1 MEMENP
7 EDLVKDDSFL
17 QFNPDCIRKKSNWS
31 KSAKE
36 YKFDSEDFN
45 PEQFLK
51 DIQERSP
58 KLHALLDKIEKLDAA
73 DHDRDGHYYKHFI
86 FCDLK
91 SGNYGAKMLA
101 AAFIAKDMTMG
112 YTAPKNPE
120 KNGKPL
126 KKKKIYGKIA
136 FVEKNKLTK
145 ERSFF
150 LLSSVSVFDQPI
162 SVANKK
168 QILATFN
175 KRPDNI
181 HGEDIRFIIMD
192 SGFKEGIDLFDIKYV
207 HIFEPSV
214 NSADQKQVI
223 GRGTRTCGQ
232 KGLIFHPT
240 QGWPLHVFIYDL
252 SIPEELQHA
261 FLGAKSTHDLYLKSL
276 NIDLRM
282 FEFNADLEKT
292 VIFGS
297 VDHELTENIHS
308 FVSGNDELVG
318 GGEHYPPGTQKN
330 YNSFSSRDLMMEKGK
345 ELEFSRRAGGGKGE
359 PGVPPGGGPKKKRLV
374 IDRTLPP
381 LIINTK
387 GDKPVL
393 AYMNGQDMVE
403 LGGDREPMT
412 FQEMR
417 QYIRNYF
424 SDTAWGPAKM
434 ENLCEEAKAKAG
446 GAGGQLIT
454 YSPTQEFVRR
464 YFTPQAPV
472 KGMLL
477 WHSVGTGKCHAL
489 NTPILMFD
497 GSIKKVQDIIVGDKL
512 MGDDSTPREVLSL
525 ARGQDTMYD
534 IVPVKGE
541 KYTVNSEHILCLK
554 FSGKGSISHLPH
566 VHKTKPYVTR
576 IFDKNARVMKSQRF
590 DTRKE
595 AEDYLSQITEE
606 DKISEITVIDY
617 LKLPQSCQN
626 ELKGYRKGVDFEY
639 KPVDFDPY
647 IFGAWLGDGTSRDPK
662 ITTQESKMI
671 KYLNEKLPEYGL
683 RLVYESQYDYRMSCN
698 DTTRANLFMRFM
710 KKYNLVNNKH
720 IPQIYKCNDR
730 NIRLQLLAGIIDT
743 DGYYCKRG
751 KMFSITQKSDILTSD
766 ILFLGRSLGFAC
778 YSNKQ
783 EKSWTYKGEKKKN
796 WYNMIKISGNGLDE
810 IPTLLTRKQA
820 EKRCQIK
827 DALVTGIKVW
837 SVGKGDYYGFT
848 LDGNNRYLLGDFTVT
863 HNTCSAI
870 AAATSSFEPQGY
882 TILWVTRT
890 TLKND
895 IWKNMFDQVCSE
907 VIKRR
912 IQNENLVIPDDNSK
926 RMKLLSKSWKIRPL
940 SYKQFSNLVSK
951 ENNFYKSLVSIN
963 GKEDPLRK
971 TLLIIDEAHKLY
983 GGGDA
988 VLSSAERP
996 NMAAL
1001 HSSLM
1006 NSYTVSGSDSVRL
1019 LLMTATPITDNPMEL
1034 IKLINLCKP
1043 STMQLP
1049 DEFPTFSD
1057 SFLNM
1062 EGHFSEQGRHLFLDK
1077 IAGYV
1082 SYLNREKDA
1091 RQFSQPRIQYIMT
1104 PVVQN
1109 VDKLLSIDRRF
1120 ARGYYDKDV
1129 LKLKNKIL
1137 EENGKIDA
1145 DLKDLHASRFHELTD
1160 RCDEFEG
1167 YMRKDCKK
1175 VAKATIRELAKE
1187 AREHTKKIRETIK
1200 NIRKEIRDKNIFKRD
1215 ELKKLGKA
1223 DPTDLDAFKASSFY
1237 QLKYKCGKK
1246 IRPDIKLK
1254 EASANDPQIVELTAE
1269 LEAYDS
1275 RIKQMED
1282 GLRSE
1287 LDTHNARIK
1296 RIKNM
1301 LRSGDLNDLEKNVLK
1316 LTMADAR
1323 KTHKVSMKLKKK
1335 TTDEVLKDLN
1345 KTKKSL
1351 EKDKKKR
1358 YVSIRKSLKKSIRD
1372 SKKAKR
1378 EALKAEKELRKT
1390 MKKQEKIHEEIK
1402 SDVLKD
1408 LVHKYKDVLEER
1420 LGGVEE
1426 ELEEK
1431 AEAKMALKKA
1441 KEDAKAV
1448 LKIEKAKAKEEVK
1461 KAKEEAKA
1469 LEKAEKLKKKE
1480 EEKTRKLRE
1489 KQELKEKEKAEKKLA
1504 NKTRKERA

>member
-1 MEMENP
+1 
-7 EDLVKDDSFL
+7 
-17 QFNPDCIRKKSNWS
+17 
-31 KSAKE
+31 
-36 YKFDSEDFN
+36 
-45 PEQFLK
+45 
-51 DIQERSP
+51 
-58 KLHALLDKIEKLDAA
+58 
-73 DHDRDGHYYKHFI
+73 
-86 FCDLK
+86 
-91 SGNYGAKMLA
+91 
-101 AAFIAKDMTMG
+101 
-112 YTAPKNPE
+112 
-120 KNGKPL
+120 
-126 KKKKIYGKIA
+126 
-136 FVEKNKLTK
+136 
-145 ERSFF
+145 
-150 LLSSVSVFDQPI
+150 
-162 SVANKK
+162 
-168 QILATFN
+168 
-175 KRPDNI
+175 
-181 HGEDIRFIIMD
+181 
-192 SGFKEGIDLFDIKYV
+192 
-207 HIFEPSV
+207 
-214 NSADQKQVI
+214 
-223 GRGTRTCGQ
+223 
-232 KGLIFHPT
+232 
-240 QGWPLHVFIYDL
+240 
-252 SIPEELQHA
+252 
-261 FLGAKSTHDLYLKSL
+261 
-276 NIDLRM
+276 
-282 FEFNADLEKT
+282 
-292 VIFGS
+292 
-297 VDHELTENIHS
+297 
-308 FVSGNDELVG
+308 
-318 GGEHYPPGTQKN
+318 
-330 YNSFSSRDLMMEKGK
+330 
-345 ELEFSRRAGGGKGE
+345 
-359 PGVPPGGGPKKKRLV
+359 
-374 IDRTLPP
+374 
-381 LIINTK
+381 
-387 GDKPVL
+387 
-393 AYMNGQDMVE
+393 
-403 LGGDREPMT
+403 
-412 FQEMR
+412 
-417 QYIRNYF
+417 
-424 SDTAWGPAKM
+424 M
-434 ENLCEEAKAKAG
+434 ENLCEEANAIVKANATVQAKATEKKG
-446 GAGGQLIT
+446 GGSVTSFIT

-477 WHSVGTGKCHAL
+477 WHSVGTGK
-489 NTPILMFD
+489 
-497 GSIKKVQDIIVGDKL
+497 
-512 MGDDSTPREVLSL
+512 
-525 ARGQDTMYD
+525 
-534 IVPVKGE
+534 
-541 KYTVNSEHILCLK
+541 
-554 FSGKGSISHLPH
+554 
-566 VHKTKPYVTR
+566 
-576 IFDKNARVMKSQRF
+576 
-590 DTRKE
+590 
-595 AEDYLSQITEE
+595 
-606 DKISEITVIDY
+606 
-617 LKLPQSCQN
+617 
-626 ELKGYRKGVDFEY
+626 
-639 KPVDFDPY
+639 
-647 IFGAWLGDGTSRDPK
+647 
-662 ITTQESKMI
+662 
-671 KYLNEKLPEYGL
+671 
-683 RLVYESQYDYRMSCN
+683 
-698 DTTRANLFMRFM
+698 
-710 KKYNLVNNKH
+710 
-720 IPQIYKCNDR
+720 
-730 NIRLQLLAGIIDT
+730 
-743 DGYYCKRG
+743 
-751 KMFSITQKSDILTSD
+751 
-766 ILFLGRSLGFAC
+766 
-778 YSNKQ
+778 
-783 EKSWTYKGEKKKN
+783 
-796 WYNMIKISGNGLDE
+796 
-810 IPTLLTRKQA
+810 
-820 EKRCQIK
+820 
-827 DALVTGIKVW
+827 
-837 SVGKGDYYGFT
+837 
-848 LDGNNRYLLGDFTVT
+848 
-863 HNTCSAI
+863 TCSAV

-912 IQNENLVIPDDNSK
+912 VQNDGLIIPDDMSK

-951 ENNFYKSLVSIN
+951 ENNFYKTLVSIN
-963 GKEDPLRK
+963 GKDDPLRK

-1006 NSYTVSGSDSVRL
+1006 NSYTVSGQDSVRL

-1043 STMQLP
+1043 SVLQLP

-1062 EGHFSEQGRHLFLDK
+1062 EGRFTEQGRHAFLDK

-1109 VDKLLSIDRRF
+1109 VDKLLAVDRRF

-1129 LKLKNKIL
+1129 LGLKNRVL

-1167 YMRKDCKK
+1167 PMRKNCTK
-1175 VAKATIRELAKE
+1175 VAKATIRELVKE

-1223 DPTDLDAFKASSFY
+1223 DPEELDAFKASSFY

-1246 IRPDIKLK
+1246 MRPDTKLK
-1254 EASANDPQIVELTAE
+1254 EASANDPKIVELSAD

-1301 LRSGDLNDLEKNVLK
+1301 LRTGDLNELERSVLK

-1351 EKDKKKR
+1351 EKQKKKR
-1358 YVSIRKSLKKSIRD
+1358 YVSIRKSLKKNIRD

-1390 MKKQEKIHEEIK
+1390 MKKQEKVHEEIK

-1408 LVHKYKDVLEER
+1408 LVNKYSYVLEER

-1431 AEAKMALKKA
+1431 AEAKVALKKA

-1448 LKIEKAKAKEEVK
+1448 LKVEKAKTKEEVK

-1480 EEKTRKLRE
+1480 EEKTRKMRE
-1489 KQELKEKEKAEKKLA
+1489 KQELKDKKEKEKAEKKLA
-1504 NKTRKERA
+1504 NKTRKSRG

>member
-1 MEMENP
+1 MENP

-17 QFNPDCIRKKSNWS
+17 QFNSDCIRKKSNWS

-36 YKFDSEDFN
+36 YKFDTETFN

-58 KLHALLDKIEKLDAA
+58 KLHALLSKIEKLDAA

-112 YTAPKNPE
+112 YTAPKNKGPE
-120 KNGKPL
+120 NGKNGKPISAGKPL
-126 KKKKIYGKIA
+126 KKKLYGKIA

-145 ERSFF
+145 ERSFY

-252 SIPEELQHA
+252 SIPEELQHS
-261 FLGAKSTHDLYLKSL
+261 FLGAKSTHELYLKSL

-308 FVSGNDELVG
+308 FGSEIV
-318 GGEHYPPGTQKN
+318 
-330 YNSFSSRDLMMEKGK
+330 
-345 ELEFSRRAGGGKGE
+345 
-359 PGVPPGGGPKKKRLV
+359 GGGPKKKKLV
-374 IDRTLPP
+374 VDRTLPP

-403 LGGDREPMT
+403 LSGDREPMT

-434 ENLCEEAKAKAG
+434 ENLCEEANATVQAKTG
-446 GAGGQLIT
+446 GAVTSFIK
-454 YSPTQEFVRR
+454 YSPSQEFVRR

-477 WHSVGTGKCHAL
+477 WHSVGTGK
-489 NTPILMFD
+489 
-497 GSIKKVQDIIVGDKL
+497 S
-512 MGDDSTPREVLSL
+512 
-525 ARGQDTMYD
+525 
-534 IVPVKGE
+534 
-541 KYTVNSEHILCLK
+541 
-554 FSGKGSISHLPH
+554 
-566 VHKTKPYVTR
+566 
-576 IFDKNARVMKSQRF
+576 
-590 DTRKE
+590 
-595 AEDYLSQITEE
+595 
-606 DKISEITVIDY
+606 
-617 LKLPQSCQN
+617 
-626 ELKGYRKGVDFEY
+626 
-639 KPVDFDPY
+639 
-647 IFGAWLGDGTSRDPK
+647 
-662 ITTQESKMI
+662 
-671 KYLNEKLPEYGL
+671 
-683 RLVYESQYDYRMSCN
+683 
-698 DTTRANLFMRFM
+698 
-710 KKYNLVNNKH
+710 
-720 IPQIYKCNDR
+720 
-730 NIRLQLLAGIIDT
+730 
-743 DGYYCKRG
+743 
-751 KMFSITQKSDILTSD
+751 
-766 ILFLGRSLGFAC
+766 
-778 YSNKQ
+778 
-783 EKSWTYKGEKKKN
+783 
-796 WYNMIKISGNGLDE
+796 
-810 IPTLLTRKQA
+810 
-820 EKRCQIK
+820 
-827 DALVTGIKVW
+827 
-837 SVGKGDYYGFT
+837 
-848 LDGNNRYLLGDFTVT
+848 
-863 HNTCSAI
+863 CSAI

-895 IWKNMFDQVCSE
+895 IWKNMFNQVCSE

-912 IQNENLVIPDDNSK
+912 VQNEGLVIPDDSSK

-951 ENNFYKSLVSIN
+951 ENNFYKTLVSIN

-988 VLSSAERP
+988 VLSSTERP
-996 NMAAL
+996 NMTAL

-1006 NSYTVSGSDSVRL
+1006 NSYTVSGQDSVRL
-1019 LLMTATPITDNPMEL
+1019 LLMTATPITDSPMEL

-1043 STMQLP
+1043 SAMQLP

-1057 SFLNM
+1057 TFLDT
-1062 EGHFSEQGRHLFLDK
+1062 EGHFSEQSRRMFLDK
-1077 IAGYV
+1077 IAGHV

-1109 VDKLLSIDRRF
+1109 VDKLLAVDRRF
-1120 ARGYYDKDV
+1120 ARSYYDKDV
-1129 LKLKNKIL
+1129 LILKNRVL

-1167 YMRKDCKK
+1167 SMRKNCTK
-1175 VAKATIRELAKE
+1175 VAKATIRELVKE

-1223 DPTDLDAFKASSFY
+1223 DPEELDAFKASSFY

-1246 IRPDIKLK
+1246 MRPDTKLK
-1254 EASANDPQIVELTAE
+1254 EASANDPKIVELSAD

-1301 LRSGDLNDLEKNVLK
+1301 LRTGDLNELERSVLK

-1351 EKDKKKR
+1351 EKQKKKR
-1358 YVSIRKSLKKSIRD
+1358 YVSIRKSLKKNIRD

-1390 MKKQEKIHEEIK
+1390 MKKQEKVHEEIK

-1408 LVHKYKDVLEER
+1408 LVNKYSYVLEER

-1431 AEAKMALKKA
+1431 AEAKVALKKA

-1448 LKIEKAKAKEEVK
+1448 LKVEKAKTKEEVK

-1480 EEKTRKLRE
+1480 EEKTRKMRE
-1489 KQELKEKEKAEKKLA
+1489 KQELKDKKEKEKAEKKLA
-1504 NKTRKERA
+1504 NKTRKSRG

>member
-1 MEMENP
+1 MENENP

-17 QFNPDCIRKKSNWS
+17 QFNPSCIRKKSNWS

-58 KLHALLDKIEKLDAA
+58 KLHTLLNKIEKLDAA
-73 DHDRDGHYYKHFI
+73 DHDHDGHYYKHFI

-112 YTAPKNPE
+112 YTASKNKGSDNG

-126 KKKKIYGKIA
+126 KPLKKKLYGKIA
-136 FVEKNKLTK
+136 FVEKSKLTK

-181 HGEDIRFIIMD
+181 HGEEIRFIIMD

-252 SIPEELQHA
+252 SIPEELQHS

-282 FEFNADLEKT
+282 FEFNTDLEKT

-308 FVSGNDELVG
+308 FVASNEEMV
-318 GGEHYPPGTQKN
+318 
-330 YNSFSSRDLMMEKGK
+330 
-345 ELEFSRRAGGGKGE
+345 
-359 PGVPPGGGPKKKRLV
+359 GGGPKKKRLV

-387 GDKPVL
+387 TDKPVL

-403 LGGDREPMT
+403 LGADREPMT

-417 QYIRNYF
+417 QYIRKYF

-434 ENLCEEAKAKAG
+434 ENLCEEAKSGGRFQVKSG

-477 WHSVGTGKCHAL
+477 WHSVGTGK
-489 NTPILMFD
+489 
-497 GSIKKVQDIIVGDKL
+497 
-512 MGDDSTPREVLSL
+512 
-525 ARGQDTMYD
+525 
-534 IVPVKGE
+534 
-541 KYTVNSEHILCLK
+541 
-554 FSGKGSISHLPH
+554 
-566 VHKTKPYVTR
+566 
-576 IFDKNARVMKSQRF
+576 
-590 DTRKE
+590 
-595 AEDYLSQITEE
+595 
-606 DKISEITVIDY
+606 
-617 LKLPQSCQN
+617 
-626 ELKGYRKGVDFEY
+626 
-639 KPVDFDPY
+639 
-647 IFGAWLGDGTSRDPK
+647 
-662 ITTQESKMI
+662 
-671 KYLNEKLPEYGL
+671 
-683 RLVYESQYDYRMSCN
+683 
-698 DTTRANLFMRFM
+698 
-710 KKYNLVNNKH
+710 
-720 IPQIYKCNDR
+720 
-730 NIRLQLLAGIIDT
+730 
-743 DGYYCKRG
+743 
-751 KMFSITQKSDILTSD
+751 
-766 ILFLGRSLGFAC
+766 
-778 YSNKQ
+778 
-783 EKSWTYKGEKKKN
+783 
-796 WYNMIKISGNGLDE
+796 
-810 IPTLLTRKQA
+810 
-820 EKRCQIK
+820 
-827 DALVTGIKVW
+827 
-837 SVGKGDYYGFT
+837 
-848 LDGNNRYLLGDFTVT
+848 
-863 HNTCSAI
+863 TCSAV

-912 IQNENLVIPDDNSK
+912 VQNEGLVIPDDNSK
-926 RMKLLSKSWKIRPL
+926 RMKLLSKSWKIRPM

-951 ENNFYKSLVSIN
+951 DNNFYKTLVSIN

-1006 NSYTVSGSDSVRL
+1006 NSYTVSGQDSVRL

-1043 STMQLP
+1043 SAMQLP
-1049 DEFPTFSD
+1049 DEFPTFSE

-1062 EGHFSEQGRHLFLDK
+1062 EGHFSEQGRHVFLDK

-1104 PVVQN
+1104 PVVKN
-1109 VDKLLSIDRRF
+1109 VGDLLSVDRKF

-1129 LKLKNKIL
+1129 VQLKNKIL
-1137 EENGKIDA
+1137 EENSKIDA

-1167 YMRKDCKK
+1167 PMRKNCTK
-1175 VAKATIRELAKE
+1175 VAKSVIKELVKE
-1187 AREHTKKIRETIK
+1187 AREHTKKIKETIK
-1200 NIRKEIRDKNIFKRD
+1200 NIRKEIKDKNIFKRD
-1215 ELKKLGKA
+1215 ELNKLGKV
-1223 DPTDLDAFKASSFY
+1223 DPAELDAFKASSFY

-1246 IRPDIKLK
+1246 VKPDTKLK
-1254 EASANDPQIVELTAE
+1254 EASANDPKIVELSLD

-1301 LRSGDLNDLEKNVLK
+1301 LRTGDLNDLERSVLK

-1335 TTDEVLKDLN
+1335 TTDEVLKDLT

-1372 SKKAKR
+1372 SKKEKR

-1390 MKKQEKIHEEIK
+1390 IKKQEKIHEEIK

-1408 LVHKYKDVLEER
+1408 LVNKYSYVLEER
-1420 LGGVEE
+1420 LGGV
-1426 ELEEK
+1426 
-1431 AEAKMALKKA
+1431 
-1441 KEDAKAV
+1441 
-1448 LKIEKAKAKEEVK
+1448 
-1461 KAKEEAKA
+1461 
-1469 LEKAEKLKKKE
+1469 
-1480 EEKTRKLRE
+1480 
-1489 KQELKEKEKAEKKLA
+1489 
-1504 NKTRKERA
+1504 

>member
-1 MEMENP
+1 
-7 EDLVKDDSFL
+7 
-17 QFNPDCIRKKSNWS
+17 
-31 KSAKE
+31 
-36 YKFDSEDFN
+36 
-45 PEQFLK
+45 
-51 DIQERSP
+51 
-58 KLHALLDKIEKLDAA
+58 
-73 DHDRDGHYYKHFI
+73 
-86 FCDLK
+86 
-91 SGNYGAKMLA
+91 
-101 AAFIAKDMTMG
+101 
-112 YTAPKNPE
+112 
-120 KNGKPL
+120 
-126 KKKKIYGKIA
+126 
-136 FVEKNKLTK
+136 
-145 ERSFF
+145 
-150 LLSSVSVFDQPI
+150 
-162 SVANKK
+162 
-168 QILATFN
+168 
-175 KRPDNI
+175 
-181 HGEDIRFIIMD
+181 
-192 SGFKEGIDLFDIKYV
+192 
-207 HIFEPSV
+207 
-214 NSADQKQVI
+214 
-223 GRGTRTCGQ
+223 
-232 KGLIFHPT
+232 
-240 QGWPLHVFIYDL
+240 
-252 SIPEELQHA
+252 
-261 FLGAKSTHDLYLKSL
+261 
-276 NIDLRM
+276 
-282 FEFNADLEKT
+282 
-292 VIFGS
+292 
-297 VDHELTENIHS
+297 
-308 FVSGNDELVG
+308 
-318 GGEHYPPGTQKN
+318 
-330 YNSFSSRDLMMEKGK
+330 MEKCK

-359 PGVPPGGGPKKKRLV
+359 PGVPPSGGPKKKRLV

-434 ENLCEEAKAKAG
+434 ENLCEEKANATVQANATEKANASVKTG

-477 WHSVGTGKCHAL
+477 WHSVGTGK
-489 NTPILMFD
+489 
-497 GSIKKVQDIIVGDKL
+497 
-512 MGDDSTPREVLSL
+512 
-525 ARGQDTMYD
+525 
-534 IVPVKGE
+534 
-541 KYTVNSEHILCLK
+541 
-554 FSGKGSISHLPH
+554 
-566 VHKTKPYVTR
+566 
-576 IFDKNARVMKSQRF
+576 
-590 DTRKE
+590 
-595 AEDYLSQITEE
+595 
-606 DKISEITVIDY
+606 
-617 LKLPQSCQN
+617 
-626 ELKGYRKGVDFEY
+626 
-639 KPVDFDPY
+639 
-647 IFGAWLGDGTSRDPK
+647 
-662 ITTQESKMI
+662 
-671 KYLNEKLPEYGL
+671 
-683 RLVYESQYDYRMSCN
+683 
-698 DTTRANLFMRFM
+698 
-710 KKYNLVNNKH
+710 
-720 IPQIYKCNDR
+720 
-730 NIRLQLLAGIIDT
+730 
-743 DGYYCKRG
+743 
-751 KMFSITQKSDILTSD
+751 
-766 ILFLGRSLGFAC
+766 
-778 YSNKQ
+778 
-783 EKSWTYKGEKKKN
+783 
-796 WYNMIKISGNGLDE
+796 
-810 IPTLLTRKQA
+810 
-820 EKRCQIK
+820 
-827 DALVTGIKVW
+827 
-837 SVGKGDYYGFT
+837 
-848 LDGNNRYLLGDFTVT
+848 
-863 HNTCSAI
+863 TCSAV

-912 IQNENLVIPDDNSK
+912 VQNEGLVIPDDMSK
-926 RMKLLSKSWKIRPL
+926 RMKLLSKSWKIRPM

-951 ENNFYKSLVSIN
+951 DNNFYKTLVSIN

-996 NMAAL
+996 NMSAL

-1006 NSYTVSGSDSVRL
+1006 NSYTVSGQDSVRL

-1043 STMQLP
+1043 SAMQLP
-1049 DEFPTFSD
+1049 DEFPTFSE

-1062 EGHFSEQGRHLFLDK
+1062 EGHFSEQGRHVFLDN

-1109 VDKLLSIDRRF
+1109 VGDLLSVDRKF

-1129 LKLKNKIL
+1129 LLLKNRVL

-1167 YMRKDCKK
+1167 PMRKNCTK
-1175 VAKATIRELAKE
+1175 VAKSVIKELVFE
-1187 AREHTKKIRETIK
+1187 AREHTKKIKETIK
-1200 NIRKEIRDKNIFKRD
+1200 NIRKEIKDKNIFKRD
-1215 ELKKLGKA
+1215 ELKKLAKV
-1223 DPTDLDAFKASSFY
+1223 DPVELDAFKSSSFY

-1246 IRPDIKLK
+1246 VTPDTKLK
-1254 EASANDPQIVELTAE
+1254 EASANDPKIVELSVE

-1301 LRSGDLNDLEKNVLK
+1301 LRTGDLNDLERSVLK

-1323 KTHKVSMKLKKK
+1323 KTHKVSIKLKKK
-1335 TTDEVLKDLN
+1335 TTDEVLKDLT

-1351 EKDKKKR
+1351 EKQKKKR
-1358 YVSIRKSLKKSIRD
+1358 YVSIRKSLKKNIRD
-1372 SKKAKR
+1372 SKKAKK
-1378 EALKAEKELRKT
+1378 EALKVERDLRKT

-1408 LVHKYKDVLEER
+1408 LVNKYSFVLEEK
-1420 LGGVEE
+1420 LNGVEE

-1431 AEAKMALKKA
+1431 AEAKIVLKKA
-1441 KEDAKAV
+1441 KEDAKEA
-1448 LKIEKAKAKEEVK
+1448 LKLEKVK
-1461 KAKEEAKA
+1461 AKA

-1489 KQELKEKEKAEKKLA
+1489 KRELKDKKEKEKVEKKLA
-1504 NKTRKERA
+1504 NKTRKERG

>member
-17 QFNPDCIRKKSNWS
+17 QFNSDCIRKKSNWS

-36 YKFDSEDFN
+36 YKFDTETFN

-58 KLHALLDKIEKLDAA
+58 KLHALLSKIEKLDAA

-112 YTAPKNPE
+112 YTAPKNKGPE
-120 KNGKPL
+120 NGKNGKPISAGKPL
-126 KKKKIYGKIA
+126 KKKLYGKIA

-145 ERSFF
+145 ERSFY

-168 QILATFN
+168 QILSTFN

-252 SIPEELQHA
+252 SIPEELQHS
-261 FLGAKSTHDLYLKSL
+261 FLGAKSTHELYLKSL

-308 FVSGNDELVG
+308 FGSEIV
-318 GGEHYPPGTQKN
+318 
-330 YNSFSSRDLMMEKGK
+330 
-345 ELEFSRRAGGGKGE
+345 
-359 PGVPPGGGPKKKRLV
+359 GGGPKKKKLV
-374 IDRTLPP
+374 VDRTLPP

-403 LGGDREPMT
+403 LSGDREPMT

-434 ENLCEEAKAKAG
+434 ENLCEEANATVQAKTG
-446 GAGGQLIT
+446 GGSQLIT

-497 GSIKKVQDIIVGDKL
+497 GSIKKVQDILVGDKL

-595 AEDYLSQITEE
+595 AEYYLSQITEE

-698 DTTRANLFMRFM
+698 DTTRENLFMRFM

-863 HNTCSAI
+863 HNTCSAV

-912 IQNENLVIPDDNSK
+912 VQNEGLVIPDDSSK

-951 ENNFYKSLVSIN
+951 ENNFYKTLVSIN

-988 VLSSAERP
+988 VLSSMERP
-996 NMAAL
+996 NMTAL

-1019 LLMTATPITDNPMEL
+1019 LLMTATPITDSPMEL

-1043 STMQLP
+1043 SAMQLP

-1057 SFLNM
+1057 TFLDM
-1062 EGHFSEQGRHLFLDK
+1062 EGHFSEQSRRMFLDK
-1077 IAGYV
+1077 IAGHV

-1109 VDKLLSIDRRF
+1109 VDKLLAVDRRF
-1120 ARGYYDKDV
+1120 ARSYYDKDV
-1129 LKLKNKIL
+1129 LILKNRIL

-1160 RCDEFEG
+1160 HCDEFEG
-1167 YMRKDCKK
+1167 PMRKNCTK
-1175 VAKATIRELAKE
+1175 VAKSTIRELVKE

-1200 NIRKEIRDKNIFKRD
+1200 NIRKEIRDKNVFKRD
-1215 ELKKLGKA
+1215 ELKKLGENTKA
-1223 DPTDLDAFKASSFY
+1223 DPAELDAFKASSFY

-1246 IRPDIKLK
+1246 MRPDTKLK
-1254 EASANDPQIVELTAE
+1254 EASVNDPKIVELSVE
-1269 LEAYDS
+1269 LESYDS
-1275 RIKQMED
+1275 RIKQMEE
-1282 GLRSE
+1282 GLKSE
-1287 LDTHNARIK
+1287 IDTHNARMK

-1301 LRSGDLNDLEKNVLK
+1301 IRTGGLSDLEKNVLK
-1316 LTMADAR
+1316 LTMSDAR
-1323 KTHKVSMKLKKK
+1323 KTYKVSMKLKKK
-1335 TTDEVLKDLN
+1335 TTDEVVKDLN

-1351 EKDKKKR
+1351 EKQKKKR
-1358 YVSIRKSLKKSIRD
+1358 YGSIRKSLKKNIRD

-1378 EALKAEKELRKT
+1378 EALKVERDLRKT
-1390 MKKQEKIHEEIK
+1390 MKKQEKVHEEIK

-1408 LVHKYKDVLEER
+1408 LVNKYSFVLEEK
-1420 LGGVEE
+1420 LNGIEE

-1441 KEDAKAV
+1441 KEVAKV
-1448 LKIEKAKAKEEVK
+1448 EKAKVKEESK

-1489 KQELKEKEKAEKKLA
+1489 KQELKDKKEKEKAEKKMA
-1504 NKTRKERA
+1504 NKTRKVKT

>member
-1 MEMENP
+1 MENENP

-17 QFNPDCIRKKSNWS
+17 QFNPSCIRKKSNWS

-58 KLHALLDKIEKLDAA
+58 KLHTLLSKIEKLDAA

-112 YTAPKNPE
+112 YTASKNKGSE
-120 KNGKPL
+120 NGKNGKPL
-126 KKKKIYGKIA
+126 KPLKKKLYGKIA

-181 HGEDIRFIIMD
+181 HGEDVRFIIMD

-252 SIPEELQHA
+252 SIPEELQHS
-261 FLGAKSTHDLYLKSL
+261 FLAAKSTHDLYLKSL

-308 FVSGNDELVG
+308 FVTELVG
-318 GGEHYPPGTQKN
+318 GGQHYPQGTQKN

-359 PGVPPGGGPKKKRLV
+359 PGVPPSGGPKKKRLV

-387 GDKPVL
+387 TDKPVL

-403 LGGDREPMT
+403 LGGDRQPMT

-417 QYIRNYF
+417 QYIRKYF

-434 ENLCEEAKAKAG
+434 ENLCEEANATEKVNATVKTG
-446 GAGGQLIT
+446 GVGGQLIT

-477 WHSVGTGKCHAL
+477 WHSVGTGK
-489 NTPILMFD
+489 
-497 GSIKKVQDIIVGDKL
+497 
-512 MGDDSTPREVLSL
+512 
-525 ARGQDTMYD
+525 
-534 IVPVKGE
+534 
-541 KYTVNSEHILCLK
+541 
-554 FSGKGSISHLPH
+554 
-566 VHKTKPYVTR
+566 
-576 IFDKNARVMKSQRF
+576 
-590 DTRKE
+590 
-595 AEDYLSQITEE
+595 
-606 DKISEITVIDY
+606 
-617 LKLPQSCQN
+617 
-626 ELKGYRKGVDFEY
+626 
-639 KPVDFDPY
+639 
-647 IFGAWLGDGTSRDPK
+647 
-662 ITTQESKMI
+662 
-671 KYLNEKLPEYGL
+671 
-683 RLVYESQYDYRMSCN
+683 
-698 DTTRANLFMRFM
+698 
-710 KKYNLVNNKH
+710 
-720 IPQIYKCNDR
+720 
-730 NIRLQLLAGIIDT
+730 
-743 DGYYCKRG
+743 
-751 KMFSITQKSDILTSD
+751 
-766 ILFLGRSLGFAC
+766 
-778 YSNKQ
+778 
-783 EKSWTYKGEKKKN
+783 
-796 WYNMIKISGNGLDE
+796 
-810 IPTLLTRKQA
+810 
-820 EKRCQIK
+820 
-827 DALVTGIKVW
+827 
-837 SVGKGDYYGFT
+837 
-848 LDGNNRYLLGDFTVT
+848 
-863 HNTCSAI
+863 TCSAV

-912 IQNENLVIPDDNSK
+912 IQNEGLVIPDDSSK
-926 RMKLLSKSWKIRPL
+926 RMKLLSKSWKIRPM

-951 ENNFYKSLVSIN
+951 DNNFYKTLVSIN

-1006 NSYTVSGSDSVRL
+1006 NSYTVSGQDSVRL
-1019 LLMTATPITDNPMEL
+1019 LLMTATPITDNPIEL

-1043 STMQLP
+1043 SAMQLP
-1049 DEFPTFSD
+1049 DEFPTFSE

-1062 EGHFSEQGRHLFLDK
+1062 EGHFSEQGRKIFLDE

-1109 VDKLLSIDRRF
+1109 VGDLLSVDRKF

-1129 LKLKNKIL
+1129 LLLKNRVL

-1167 YMRKDCKK
+1167 PMRKNCTK
-1175 VAKATIRELAKE
+1175 VAKSTIRELVKE
-1187 AREHTKKIRETIK
+1187 ARDHTKKIRETIK

-1215 ELKKLGKA
+1215 ELNKLGKT
-1223 DPTDLDAFKASSFY
+1223 DPAELDAFKASSFY

-1246 IRPDIKLK
+1246 VKPDTKLK
-1254 EASANDPQIVELTAE
+1254 EASANDPKIVELSLD

-1301 LRSGDLNDLEKNVLK
+1301 LRTGDLNDLERSVLK

-1345 KTKKSL
+1345 KTKKRL

-1372 SKKAKR
+1372 SKKEKR
-1378 EALKAEKELRKT
+1378 EALKVERDLRKT
-1390 MKKQEKIHEEIK
+1390 MKKQEKVHEEIK

-1408 LVHKYKDVLEER
+1408 LVNKYSFVLEEK
-1420 LGGVEE
+1420 LNGVEE

-1441 KEDAKAV
+1441 KEDAKEV
-1448 LKIEKAKAKEEVK
+1448 LKLEKDK
-1461 KAKEEAKA
+1461 AKA

-1480 EEKTRKLRE
+1480 EEKTRKIRE
-1489 KQELKEKEKAEKKLA
+1489 KQELKDKKDKEKTEKKLA
-1504 NKTRKERA
+1504 NKTRKERG

>member
-1 MEMENP
+1 MENP

-17 QFNPDCIRKKSNWS
+17 QFNPSCIRKKSNWS

-36 YKFDSEDFN
+36 YKFDTEDFN

-58 KLHALLDKIEKLDAA
+58 KLHTLLSKIEKLDAA

-112 YTAPKNPE
+112 YTAPKNKGSE
-120 KNGKPL
+120 NGKNGKPL
-126 KKKKIYGKIA
+126 KPLLVGKPLKKKLYGKIA

-261 FLGAKSTHDLYLKSL
+261 FLGAKSTHELYLKSL

-292 VIFGS
+292 VIFGA

-308 FVSGNDELVG
+308 FVASNDELV
-318 GGEHYPPGTQKN
+318 
-330 YNSFSSRDLMMEKGK
+330 
-345 ELEFSRRAGGGKGE
+345 
-359 PGVPPGGGPKKKRLV
+359 GGGPKKKRLV

-387 GDKPVL
+387 TDKPVL

-403 LGGDREPMT
+403 LSGDREPMT

-434 ENLCEEAKAKAG
+434 ENLCEEAKATVQAKTG

-477 WHSVGTGKCHAL
+477 WHSVGTGK
-489 NTPILMFD
+489 
-497 GSIKKVQDIIVGDKL
+497 
-512 MGDDSTPREVLSL
+512 
-525 ARGQDTMYD
+525 
-534 IVPVKGE
+534 
-541 KYTVNSEHILCLK
+541 
-554 FSGKGSISHLPH
+554 
-566 VHKTKPYVTR
+566 
-576 IFDKNARVMKSQRF
+576 
-590 DTRKE
+590 
-595 AEDYLSQITEE
+595 
-606 DKISEITVIDY
+606 
-617 LKLPQSCQN
+617 
-626 ELKGYRKGVDFEY
+626 
-639 KPVDFDPY
+639 
-647 IFGAWLGDGTSRDPK
+647 
-662 ITTQESKMI
+662 
-671 KYLNEKLPEYGL
+671 
-683 RLVYESQYDYRMSCN
+683 
-698 DTTRANLFMRFM
+698 
-710 KKYNLVNNKH
+710 
-720 IPQIYKCNDR
+720 
-730 NIRLQLLAGIIDT
+730 
-743 DGYYCKRG
+743 
-751 KMFSITQKSDILTSD
+751 
-766 ILFLGRSLGFAC
+766 
-778 YSNKQ
+778 
-783 EKSWTYKGEKKKN
+783 
-796 WYNMIKISGNGLDE
+796 
-810 IPTLLTRKQA
+810 
-820 EKRCQIK
+820 
-827 DALVTGIKVW
+827 
-837 SVGKGDYYGFT
+837 
-848 LDGNNRYLLGDFTVT
+848 
-863 HNTCSAI
+863 TCSAV

-912 IQNENLVIPDDNSK
+912 VQNEGLVIPDDMSK
-926 RMKLLSKSWKIRPL
+926 RMKLLSKSWKIRPM

-951 ENNFYKSLVSIN
+951 DNNFYKSLVSIN

-996 NMAAL
+996 NMSAL

-1006 NSYTVSGSDSVRL
+1006 NSYTVSGQDSVRL

-1043 STMQLP
+1043 SAMQFP
-1049 DEFPTFSD
+1049 DEFPTFSE

-1062 EGHFSEQGRHLFLDK
+1062 EGHFSEQSRHIFLDK

-1104 PVVQN
+1104 PVVKN
-1109 VDKLLSIDRRF
+1109 VGDLLSVDRKF

-1129 LKLKNKIL
+1129 LQLKNKIL

-1167 YMRKDCKK
+1167 PMRKNCTK
-1175 VAKATIRELAKE
+1175 VAKATIRELVKE

-1215 ELKKLGKA
+1215 ELKKLGENAKA
-1223 DPTDLDAFKASSFY
+1223 DPADLDAFKASSFY

-1246 IRPDIKLK
+1246 VRPDTKLK
-1254 EASANDPQIVELTAE
+1254 EASTNDPKIVELSVE

-1301 LRSGDLNDLEKNVLK
+1301 LRTGDLNDLERSVLK

-1358 YVSIRKSLKKSIRD
+1358 YVSIRKSLKKNIRD

-1378 EALKAEKELRKT
+1378 DALKAEKELRKT
-1390 MKKQEKIHEEIK
+1390 TKKQEKIHEEIK

-1408 LVHKYKDVLEER
+1408 LVNKYSYVLEER

-1431 AEAKMALKKA
+1431 AEAK
-1441 KEDAKAV
+1441 
-1448 LKIEKAKAKEEVK
+1448 KAKEEAKEALKLEKTRVKEDLK

-1469 LEKAEKLKKKE
+1469 LEKIEKLKKKE

-1489 KQELKEKEKAEKKLA
+1489 KQDLKEKKDKEKAEKKLA
-1504 NKTRKERA
+1504 NKTRKERG